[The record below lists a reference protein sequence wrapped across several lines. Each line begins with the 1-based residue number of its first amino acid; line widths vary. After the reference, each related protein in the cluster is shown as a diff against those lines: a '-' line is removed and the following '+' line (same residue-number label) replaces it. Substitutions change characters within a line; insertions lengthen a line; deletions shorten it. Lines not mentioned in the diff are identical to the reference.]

1 MKPHIG
7 VIGAGECNQEISFF
21 AEEVGREI
29 AKRGGILLCGGLGG
43 VMEAASKGCAD
54 EGGTVVGILP
64 TNDPADAND
73 YVEIV
78 ITTSMGHG
86 RNAIIA
92 QSADVLIAVAGE
104 YGTLSEIALS
114 LAMGKKVVCLKSQW
128 DIEGTFSADTP
139 EKAVEKAFSF
149 I

>member
-7 VIGAGECNQEISFF
+7 VIGAGKCSEEISIL

-29 AKRGGILLCGGLGG
+29 ARSGGILLCGGLGG
-43 VMEAASKGCAD
+43 VMEAASRGCNK

-64 TNDPADAND
+64 TDKPTDAND
-73 YVEIV
+73 YVEVV

-128 DIEGTFSADTP
+128 NIEGTYPVDTP